1 MSTQEY
7 NIGPTQVKIV
17 PNSWQLMLYDSLA
30 TLSPDQRNALA
41 QATQAALDT
50 EQSTET
56 VYPGERYVHIQGKS
70 IVDIARQR
78 LLATLH
84 FQLDTGGPN
93 SSCAQ
98 NPGQCSIGMPG
109 PFQTQNCLSFCTV
122 PDQETFSKD
131 NSWSAIAIIDSLWD
145 YTTLDGHTVF
155 RNQPVVIP
163 GTTTTFGFIGLTRG
177 VFLKITWV
185 GGNWHVVIGD
195 SHLACISAGSIAVNM
210 LQSSGG
216 GFGLATT
223 SGVVNAD
230 GCLIRLQMGQNN
242 PTPALASSDT
252 AYLLYRF
259 GVTLAA
265 NNRAHHL
272 WPQLPMAD
280 AYERSLAQQ
289 LIATFAIPPSSP

>member
-1 MSTQEY
+1 METRSNMHLFGEKMDR
-7 NIGPTQVKIV
+7 IGIPGF
-17 PNSWQLMLYDSLA
+17 
-30 TLSPDQRNALA
+30 
-41 QATQAALDT
+41 QA
-50 EQSTET
+50 
-56 VYPGERYVHIQGKS
+56 
-70 IVDIARQR
+70 
-78 LLATLH
+78 
-84 FQLDTGGPN
+84 
-93 SSCAQ
+93 
-98 NPGQCSIGMPG
+98 
-109 PFQTQNCLSFCTV
+109 QNCLLFCTLGEQGV
-122 PDQETFSKD
+122 YSQD

-163 GTTTTFGFIGLTRG
+163 GTTPTFGLIGLTRG
-177 VFLKITWV
+177 VLLKITWV

-195 SHLACISAGSIAVNM
+195 SHLACISAENIAVNM

-230 GCLIRLQMGQNN
+230 GCLIRLQMNQNS
-242 PTPALASSDT
+242 PTPTLDSSDT

-272 WPQLPMAD
+272 WPQLPMTD

-289 LIATFAIPPSSP
+289 LIAKFTPTPSTP